1 MGHQPPII
9 GCGETATLSRIGI
22 AKSGSGL
29 TWDVLYARIKG
40 PPTDLS
46 MISATECRERAAE
59 CRQMADREHTSR
71 IQSILIDMARTWDR
85 LALEAE
91 NGAPR
96 VTPKQVLRPS
106 LRAVG
111 ETT

>member
-1 MGHQPPII
+1 
-9 GCGETATLSRIGI
+9 
-22 AKSGSGL
+22 
-29 TWDVLYARIKG
+29 
-40 PPTDLS
+40 

-91 NGAPR
+91 HGAPS
-96 VTPKQVLRPS
+96 VTPKQVLRPA
-106 LRAVG
+106 LRTTG